1 MEKNIHD
8 DRLDDFVKKS
18 FDGYSEEPGMDMW
31 DRIEVGLP
39 PEEPGKPWALHGVA
53 TDGNWRLLLSSFY

>member
-1 MEKNIHD
+1 M
-8 DRLDDFVKKS
+8 DDFVKKS

-31 DRIEVGLP
+31 DRIEGGLP
-39 PEEPGKPWALHGVA
+39 PEEPGKPLGFTWRA